1 MYSSFCYALN
11 HSKYI
16 KTFVFILLLFF
27 ILFSAVVSPSQQA
40 QAFVFAPLAV
50 EGANIIFDLS
60 VAGLVGAGVIAA
72 DTEIK
77 KSDQYKFVMSYLS
90 YCTDK
95 ELERLADLAS
105 TAGEVATS
113 AISDLLALMLGTFGT
128 ATIDVQNY
136 GTMPSWLPP
145 PASFIPSGTYY
156 YFIDKSSSTMYFH
169 MFDAPF
175 ELLDDPTDSRYIKI
189 IYHGSGVGY
198 SVSHSSADFSGCI
211 WGTTSYRDGQAFYF
225 TPDRILSTGAIA
237 VGTVLNPGIDL
248 SKPISLTDTFAI
260 PSDVQTCDDS
270 WANDDTYKVAY
281 PPWLAD
287 MDVSGDVVIN
297 PSLDHAGEGEGDIG
311 GDVTGDLTADG
322 SAISGAI
329 TGLWDWLKGILQS
342 ILDAIKSIPAFLQSI
357 IDAVK
362 ALPGLIASALS
373 SALTAILDAIGA
385 LAGAIAEAFQ
395 GVLTWAFIPEEG
407 YFKGKYEVLEKLLNA
422 RFGTV
427 AIDLT
432 GLTGD
437 KSFDDITVTIFGST
451 VTIVSFASVETALDF
466 FRPVI
471 VGFIG
476 VLGLIYNY
484 NNLYRL
490 VKGTSYVSSSGGDG
504 DSKKGKKGA

>member
-27 ILFSAVVSPSQQA
+27 ILFSAVVSPIQQA

-198 SVSHSSADFSGCI
+198 SVSHSSADFSGCS

>member
-1 MYSSFCYALN
+1 MLP
-11 HSKYI
+11 
-16 KTFVFILLLFF
+16 V
-27 ILFSAVVSPSQQA
+27 QQA
-40 QAFVFAPLAV
+40 EAVAIFAPLAI

-60 VAGLVGAGVIAA
+60 IAGLVGAGVIAA

-95 ELERLADLAS
+95 ELDRLADLAS

-145 PASFIPSGTYY
+145 PASFMPSGMYY
-156 YFIDKSSSTMYFH
+156 YFI
-169 MFDAPF
+169 

-211 WGTTSYRDGQAFYF
+211 WGTMSYRDGQAFYF

-260 PSDVQTCDDS
+260 PADVQTCDDS

-287 MDVSGDVVIN
+287 MDVAGDVVIN
-297 PSLDHAGEGEGDIG
+297 PSLEHAGEGEGDIG

-342 ILDAIKSIPAFLQSI
+342 ILDAIKAIPGLITGLLQSI
-357 IDAVK
+357 WDAVK
-362 ALPGLIASALS
+362 SLPAAIAAAFSA
-373 SALTAILDAIGA
+373 ALTAILDAV
-385 LAGAIAEAFQ
+385 LAIPAAIASIFDVSQ
-395 GVLTWAFIPEEG
+395 FSLDFSGFKNLVIKDKFPFCIPWDF
-407 YFKGKYEVLEKLLNA
+407 YNA
-422 RFGTV
+422 IKIF
-427 AIDLT
+427 AQSASDYQMNIDLET
-432 GLTGD
+432 
-437 KSFDDITVTIFGST
+437 SYFEVHHTVDLSPFLFPIAFFRYAST
-451 VTIVSFASVETALDF
+451 VWFAIV
-466 FRPVI
+466 
-471 VGFIG
+471 
-476 VLGLIYNY
+476 LI
-484 NNLYRL
+484 LRTRDL
-490 VKGTSYVSSSGGDG
+490 MKW
-504 DSKKGKKGA
+504 